1 MLPASALPV
10 IVGVLS
16 LVVVEKVV
24 KDDGASG
31 AVVSIV
37 IANGAEADDVL
48 PAVSIAIAIKEYVPV
63 LSIEEVIEKTPFSFV
78 FAEPKRVVPLYRF
91 TVLPASALPVIVGVL
106 SLVVVEEVVKDVGV
120 LIIPL
125 DKSNIL
131 AFPV

>member
-16 LVVVEKVV
+16 LIVVEKVV

-31 AVVSIV
+31 EVVSIV